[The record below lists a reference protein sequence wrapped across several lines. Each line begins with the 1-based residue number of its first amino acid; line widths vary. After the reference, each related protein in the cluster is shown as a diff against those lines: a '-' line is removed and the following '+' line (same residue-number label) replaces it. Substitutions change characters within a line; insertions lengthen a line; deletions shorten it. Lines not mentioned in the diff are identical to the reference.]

1 MTTLISN
8 MTDAVFF
15 VTGFVTTQSADMLAN
30 QIAHAK
36 RRNSQTPKEMLGT
49 FFKSQSLKL
58 SLFTILTLSIMNFS
72 PDHAH
77 WTLAGIIF
85 SSFTS
90 KFLFNRKE
98 KYESKHAYGN

>member
-8 MTDAVFF
+8 MTDTVFF

-85 SSFTS
+85 SSFTN

>member
-1 MTTLISN
+1 MTLIISN
-8 MTDAVFF
+8 ITNAIFFAV
-15 VTGFVTTQSADMLAN
+15 GLVTTQTADLLAN
-30 QIAHAK
+30 RVAHA
-36 RRNSQTPKEMLGT
+36 RRRGAQTPKEMLGT
-49 FFKSQSLKL
+49 FFKSQALKL

-77 WTLAGIIF
+77 WTLAGVIF
-85 SSFTS
+85 SSFTN